1 MPMNFVSM
9 IIFLQEMKRNIL
21 PRFFSIFDN
30 KGAVRG
36 QSPLSYAC
44 SRASVFVVISHTS
57 VGP

>member
-1 MPMNFVSM
+1 MS
-9 IIFLQEMKRNIL
+9 IL